1 MVIMMC
7 VSLTPF
13 ATQVVMFIICNGKLL
28 LAVVV

>member
-1 MVIMMC
+1 MMIMMC

-13 ATQVVMFIICNGKLL
+13 ATQVVMFITYNGKLL